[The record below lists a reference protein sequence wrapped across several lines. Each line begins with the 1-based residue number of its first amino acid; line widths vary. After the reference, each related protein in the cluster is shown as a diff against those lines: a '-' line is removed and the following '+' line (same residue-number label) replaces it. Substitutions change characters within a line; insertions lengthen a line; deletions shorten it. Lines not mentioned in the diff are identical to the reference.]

1 MAVSWEW
8 GAGHRPSWHRSLPP
22 DPPTARYRA
31 GRGIFGGTFDPPHM
45 GHLILAEL
53 ARSALRLN
61 EVVFIPA
68 AQPPHKL
75 DEEFSDVRHRLE
87 MTRLAIAGNEH
98 FSLSTIEVDRGG
110 PSYTVDTLRTL
121 RQEWGETVDIYFI
134 IGADSLVEFPSWHRP
149 EEILEMCRLAVVRRP
164 GIDIDF
170 DALERQLPGIEDRT
184 YFVPA
189 PLIEI
194 SSTKVR
200 EQVAADRSIRYLVPR
215 AVERYIYQ
223 QGLYRREADEVQVT
237 EQLETITQG

>member
-8 GAGHRPSWHRSLPP
+8 GAGHRASWHRSLPP
-22 DPPTARYRA
+22 DPPTARYRP
-31 GRGIFGGTFDPPHM
+31 GRGVFGGTFDPPHT

-53 ARSALRLN
+53 ARSALRLS

-75 DEEFSDVRHRLE
+75 DEQFADATDRME
-87 MTRLAIAGNEH
+87 MTRRAIAGNER
-98 FSLSTIEVDRGG
+98 FSLSTIELDRDGA
-110 PSYTVDTLRTL
+110 SYTVDTLRQL

-134 IGADSLVEFPSWHRP
+134 LGADSLVDFPTWYNP
-149 EEILEMCRLAVVRRP
+149 AEILEMCRLAVVRRP
-164 GIDIDF
+164 GVEVDF
-170 DALERQLPGIEDRT
+170 AELETQLPGIEDRT

-200 EQVAADRSIRYLVPR
+200 ERVAAGRSVRYLVPR
-215 AVERYIYQ
+215 AVEKYIYEY
-223 QGLYRREADEVQVT
+223 GLYKRAADG
-237 EQLETITQG
+237 EQSRALHAIAPS